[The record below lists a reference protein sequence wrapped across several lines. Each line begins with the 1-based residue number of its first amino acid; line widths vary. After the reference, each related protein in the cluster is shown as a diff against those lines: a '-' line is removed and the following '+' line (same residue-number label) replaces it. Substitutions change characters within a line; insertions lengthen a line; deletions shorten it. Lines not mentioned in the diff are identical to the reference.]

1 MDRKSNSQIIV
12 ENRYSDYI
20 RRIFNSIQF
29 NSLLSIKTPIMEQ
42 YNDMKNI
49 YIKKKKKRHY
59 DFNDYKINM

>member
-12 ENRYSDYI
+12 ENRYRDYI

-49 YIKKKKKRHY
+49 YIKKKKEETL
-59 DFNDYKINM
+59 

>member
-49 YIKKKKKRHY
+49 YIKKKKEETL
-59 DFNDYKINM
+59 